1 MTSKCTKD
9 AKKVYVLL
17 VMVSIASRK
26 RTLTGMTVYQNV
38 TIDTS
43 FNPPLLLL
51 DSTYNKEEKLRKI
64 ARYKITNNF

>member
-1 MTSKCTKD
+1 MSQKTSND
-9 AKKVYVLL
+9 YAPL
-17 VMVSIASRK
+17 VMVSIWGRK
-26 RTLTGMTVYQNV
+26 RTLPHKTVYQNGS
-38 TIDTS
+38 IDTS